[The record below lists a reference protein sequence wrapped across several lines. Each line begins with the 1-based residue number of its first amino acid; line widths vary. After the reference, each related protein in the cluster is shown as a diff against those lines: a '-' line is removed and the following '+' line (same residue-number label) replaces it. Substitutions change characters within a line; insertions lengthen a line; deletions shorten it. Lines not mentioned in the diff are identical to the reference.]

1 MLAKP
6 APMSV
11 HAYVADPHPRAPSAR
26 DGGVRVVPE
35 QYHSADL
42 RQAQLFIE
50 LLRVELA
57 DLKSQQARS
66 LVGLRPEHM
75 RLRGLR
81 VRINEVNRLIDALQR
96 RFPAA

>member
-1 MLAKP
+1 
-6 APMSV
+6 MSV
-11 HAYVADPHPRAPSAR
+11 HAYVADQDLQAPSAR
-26 DGGVRVVPE
+26 NGGVRIAASE

-50 LLRVELA
+50 LLRMDLA
-57 DLKSQQARS
+57 DLKSQQTCA

-81 VRINEVNRLIDALQR
+81 VRINEVNHLIDALQR
-96 RFPAA
+96 RFPTA